1 MDSQP
6 VTYYFYPCRFGGLI
20 MELKILYRAIH
31 TPEGDSQTPDIEQTT
46 PVESDTEKMSNE
58 GPYTLTFIDNILTL
72 TFSGITCGHDVVLNT
87 SIELPPEKEVA
98 FEISSKY
105 ASTGVTLITREI
117 FTYVD
122 RDTSKVD
129 YKADGDKLARII
141 SDPINNTIWVQLIKE
156 CAPIDGFY
164 MEEITGK
171 FSSTQLLSSKVPW
184 LKARIAL
191 LNKKASMLN
200 AVDSYKT
207 LAYLE
212 AQVDLLTRIV
222 LAIAPDNELTNMLQK
237 ADAVSVLNIK
247 PISDIEAEFAESK
260 ATLRALQERYYGKLH
275 E

>member
-6 VTYYFYPCRFGGLI
+6 VTCYFYACRFGGLI
-20 MELKILYRAIH
+20 MDLKILYRAIQPPDADSPS
-31 TPEGDSQTPDIEQTT
+31 TDIDQNTTIEGEPDEN
-46 PVESDTEKMSNE
+46 SNE
-58 GPYTLTFIDNILTL
+58 GPYTLTFIDDILTL
-72 TFSGITCGHDVVLNT
+72 TFSGTTCGHDVVLTT

-105 ASTGVTLITREI
+105 TSTGVTLVTREI
-117 FTYVD
+117 FAYVD

-129 YKADGDKLARII
+129 YKAEGDKLARII
-141 SDPINNTIWVQLIKE
+141 SDPINNAIWVQLIKE
-156 CAPIDGFY
+156 CAPSASFY
-164 MEEITGK
+164 TEEITGK

-184 LKARIAL
+184 LKDRITL
-191 LNKKASMLN
+191 VNKKASMLN

-222 LAIAPDNELTNMLQK
+222 LAIAPDSELTNMLQK

-247 PISDIEAEFAESK
+247 PISDIEAEFTESK
-260 ATLRALQERYYGKLH
+260 AMLRALQERYYGKLH
-275 E
+275 D